1 MNFFKLFSFDVIIAN
16 FSAKMS
22 VDADKDHDKRPG
34 NGTSYEFA
42 RKRHK
47 SDEPKSLADDEHEQ
61 NQSPEV

>member
-1 MNFFKLFSFDVIIAN
+1 
-16 FSAKMS
+16 MS

-61 NQSPEV
+61 NQSLEV